1 MNKIK
6 IILLSVFLSVSYSM
20 NSEVLEIYTWKA
32 KEGELDKMLSAFV
45 EAREIHESEGAVVVS
60 IEQTDMGGTGEYQYT
75 MRWDDQM
82 QWGAYKDMIG
92 NSPKWQ
98 EFWTKWSKNPAAE
111 LVATVSG
118 GSMDDSKAEDYRD
131 PYVWACLLYTSDAA
145 DE

>member
-82 QWGAYKDMIG
+82 QWGEYKDMIG
-92 NSPKWQ
+92 NSPKWL
-98 EFWTKWSKNPAAE
+98 S
-111 LVATVSG
+111 LIHI
-118 GSMDDSKAEDYRD
+118 
-131 PYVWACLLYTSDAA
+131 
-145 DE
+145 